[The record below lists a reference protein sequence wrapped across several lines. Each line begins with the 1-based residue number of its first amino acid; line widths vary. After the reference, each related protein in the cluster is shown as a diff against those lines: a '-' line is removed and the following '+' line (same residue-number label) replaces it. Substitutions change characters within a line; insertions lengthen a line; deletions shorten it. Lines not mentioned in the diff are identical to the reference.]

1 MSTLYF
7 YGGNMEKVKRPK
19 QVPKQEKAYLT
30 NEMYQDY
37 AEAQFKAIY
46 DKLDEI
52 VEKFNS

>member
-1 MSTLYF
+1 
-7 YGGNMEKVKRPK
+7 MEKVKRPK

-37 AEAQFKAIY
+37 AETQFKAIY

-52 VEKFNS
+52 VEKLNS